1 MKTSEQINEIAT
13 ALAKAQAEIKN
24 PTKDSVNPHFKS
36 RYVDL
41 ASGIDA
47 VRAVLSKNGISIIQA
62 PTVENMLITLETR
75 LAHSSGQWISCT
87 YPVIQFPARQQ
98 EIGSA
103 ITYARRYSLFGLVG
117 IAGDDD
123 DDGNEANKTR
133 IEAPKVAAKPE
144 TPPIDLKDSKIVYD
158 ALAQSLIMAQTVAE
172 ADQWMSDNLEAI
184 NGLHDDHK
192 ALLRRSIKE
201 IRQSLAK
208 AA

>member
-1 MKTSEQINEIAT
+1 MKTSDQIDAIAA

-24 PTKDSVNPHFKS
+24 PTKDSINPHFKS

-41 ASGIDA
+41 ASGLEA
-47 VRAVLSKNGISIIQA
+47 VRATLSKNGIAVIQST
-62 PTVENMLITLETR
+62 TVENLFITLETR

-87 YPVIQFPARQQ
+87 YPVIQFPAKQQ

-123 DDGNEANKTR
+123 DDGNEASKRDT
-133 IEAPKVAAKPE
+133 APPAKQPPKPTIGLPE
-144 TPPIDLKDSKIVYD
+144 SKAVYD
-158 ALAQSLIMAQTVAE
+158 ALAQSLMMAQTVLE

-192 ALLRRSIKE
+192 AMLRRSIKD

>member
-1 MKTSEQINEIAT
+1 MKTSEQINEIAA

-24 PTKDSVNPHFKS
+24 PHKDSINPHFKS

-62 PTVENMLITLETR
+62 PTVENLFITLETR

-87 YPVIQFPARQQ
+87 YPVIQFPAKQQ

-123 DDGNEANKTR
+123 DDGNEASKRETAPPAKQ
-133 IEAPKVAAKPE
+133 APKPTIGLPE
-144 TPPIDLKDSKIVYD
+144 SKVVYD
-158 ALAQSLIMAQTVAE
+158 ALAQSLIMAQTVQE
-172 ADQWMSDNLEAI
+172 ADQWMADNLEAI

-192 ALLRRSIKE
+192 AMLRRSIKD